1 MNIANASRLF
11 YNNVLPEDHQEPQS
25 YAWSSVYDT
34 ESCIPY
40 ESMKE
45 VWNNKS
51 PYVMGD
57 ATGGGWAA
65 TNISLY
71 SGSSVGYLAAL
82 IEKTNVEGILRI
94 DVNKTDF
101 FGNAVFPVYLYY
113 NPYSEDKTV
122 ELELPSGEYD
132 LYDAISERNVVSR
145 ISGTAS
151 FSVPSDGV
159 CLLIIMV
166 MIILEI

>member
-1 MNIANASRLF
+1 
-11 YNNVLPEDHQEPQS
+11 
-25 YAWSSVYDT
+25 
-34 ESCIPY
+34 
-40 ESMKE
+40 
-45 VWNNKS
+45 
-51 PYVMGD
+51 MGD

-101 FGNAVFPVYLYY
+101 FGSVVFPVYLYY

-159 CLLIIMV
+159 CLLTVIPSGTEQTVSGHRLLAGNQVIDFYYGYDYS
-166 MIILEI
+166 EI